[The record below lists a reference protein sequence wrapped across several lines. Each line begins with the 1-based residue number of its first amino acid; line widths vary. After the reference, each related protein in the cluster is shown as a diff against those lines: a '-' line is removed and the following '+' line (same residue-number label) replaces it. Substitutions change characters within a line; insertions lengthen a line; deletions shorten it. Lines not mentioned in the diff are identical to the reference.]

1 MIDGNNVSGVQGQD
15 PVAPTGT
22 SNNSPPVNAP
32 DNMVPKERVTELIR
46 ENRREVA
53 DKEYARG
60 RAEAEAKYQSQQ
72 QPQQPQ
78 SMGGMGSPDEAK
90 IRQMMAEEFSRQS
103 NAYLERSREEQ
114 KQQNAT
120 NLANEVMSKIA
131 AAKDRFPDLEKR
143 VDEIA
148 AFSELIPLINST
160 EDAAGVIADLVDNPL
175 KMGQLLTVAQRSPQI
190 ALTQMQKLAS
200 SIKAN
205 EAGKRAPHIN
215 EPLTHTSPS
224 VIGMGSGSD
233 TIEDL
238 KNKDYLRG

>member
-1 MIDGNNVSGVQGQD
+1 
-15 PVAPTGT
+15 
-22 SNNSPPVNAP
+22 
-32 DNMVPKERVTELIR
+32 
-46 ENRREVA
+46 
-53 DKEYARG
+53 
-60 RAEAEAKYQSQQ
+60 
-72 QPQQPQ
+72 
-78 SMGGMGSPDEAK
+78 
-90 IRQMMAEEFSRQS
+90 
-103 NAYLERSREEQ
+103 
-114 KQQNAT
+114 
-120 NLANEVMSKIA
+120 MSKIA
-131 AAKDRFPDLEKR
+131 AAKDRFPDLDKR

-175 KMGQLLTVAQRSPQI
+175 KMGQLLMVAQRSPQI

-215 EPLTHTSPS
+215 EPLSHTSPS